1 MSVTREVLRERDQHL
16 DWVVPSPL
24 APTHWLPP
32 LPEESAPMSL
42 PQPPRDPRARRLSVL
57 PPISTPR
64 SVPVAAWHA
73 LRTSVQQWA
82 VESQRTAC
90 RNAMVAGTALAARR
104 AERED
109 VEEFLAARAGRPTTT
124 TEQAEDGSAPG
135 RTARA

>member
-1 MSVTREVLRERDQHL
+1 MSHPQH
-16 DWVVPSPL
+16 P
-24 APTHWLPP
+24 
-32 LPEESAPMSL
+32 
-42 PQPPRDPRARRLSVL
+42 DPRARRLRVL

-82 VESQRTAC
+82 VDSQRAAC

-109 VEEFLAARAGRPTTT
+109 VEEFLAAREAGPTVPAPRT
-124 TEQAEDGSAPG
+124 EDGPAG
-135 RTARA
+135 KRTARG